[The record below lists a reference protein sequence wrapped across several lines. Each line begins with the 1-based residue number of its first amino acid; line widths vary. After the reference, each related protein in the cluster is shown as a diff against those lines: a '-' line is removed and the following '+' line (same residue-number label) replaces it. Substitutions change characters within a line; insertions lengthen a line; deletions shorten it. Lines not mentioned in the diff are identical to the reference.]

1 MVLLLLSNVVV
12 IALLRLLFARWGGG
26 QDGSRASS
34 RLTVR
39 FRRKIFCPSSFL
51 GRIMCFSFSAL
62 PPVRRFVAAEMR
74 KRAGIALTWIHQ
86 RERSCRK
93 PPHLQTGVFDDRA
106 AAVWCRWGD
115 VPPVAG
121 LVDGPVPMPA
131 AVADFAGDVS
141 PTPRRGGRA
150 FARGTLPPESISGR
164 PSMPLPAL
172 LWGPCWVPQR

>member
-1 MVLLLLSNVVV
+1 MVLLLLFNAVV

-39 FRRKIFCPSSFL
+39 SRKKILCPSSFF

-62 PPVRRFVAAEMR
+62 PPGRRFVAVEMR
-74 KRAGIALTWIHQ
+74 KRAGIASTWIHQ
-86 RERSCRK
+86 RESSCRK
-93 PPHLQTGVFDDRA
+93 PLRLQTGVFDDRA

-115 VPPVAG
+115 VLPVAD

-131 AVADFAGDVS
+131 AGADFAGDAS
-141 PTPRRGGRA
+141 PTPRLGERA
-150 FARGTLPPESISGR
+150 SVRGTSPPESISG
-164 PSMPLPAL
+164 PLSMPLLAL